1 MTQPKRHASEQD
13 IAKALADL
21 GRVSHT
27 LLIPLV
33 ARASGG
39 HLFPRYH
46 PHDQYAQYLS
56 HLLHSQVRSFV
67 GDWATV
73 LNILW
78 RTWLIK
84 QAGESFFERHPQAA
98 GVNLGAGLSYYFQWL
113 DNQQNRWVD
122 LDLDPVIQLRK
133 MVFGHTSAHH
143 QQRAFNIKHGQWWNE
158 AGLPK
163 RTHRHPV
170 FLICEG
176 VSMYLTPEQMRAMV
190 THIAEHAPHGS
201 ELVLDYISTVG
212 VGKAHMHPSIGATG
226 SEFRWGCE
234 HIIDVCES
242 HPRLKLM
249 AEHSVAEAYG
259 PGASWMEKVLEPWL
273 GGPMYGLAHF
283 VIQDRS
289 GRATRT

>member
-1 MTQPKRHASEQD
+1 MSQPKPRANEED

-21 GRVSHT
+21 GRVSST
-27 LLIPLV
+27 LLVPLL
-33 ARASGG
+33 ARATGG

-46 PHDQYAQYLS
+46 PHDQYAQQLS
-56 HLLHSQVRSFV
+56 HLLHAQMRSFV

-84 QAGESFFERHPQAA
+84 HAGESFFQRHPQAL
-98 GVNLGAGLSYYFQWL
+98 GVNLGAGLSHYFQWL
-113 DNQQNRWVD
+113 DNQHNRWMD

-133 MVFGHTSAHH
+133 LVFGHTSSHH
-143 QQRAFNIKHGQWWNE
+143 KQRACNLKSNEWWVD

-163 RTHRHPV
+163 REQARPV

-176 VSMYLTPEQMRAMV
+176 VSMYLTPPQMNNMIA
-190 THIAEHAPHGS
+190 HIVEHAPNGS
-201 ELVLDYISTVG
+201 ELMLDYISNIG
-212 VGKAHMHPSIGATG
+212 VGKAHLHPSIGVTG

-234 HIIDVCES
+234 HITDVCKS
-242 HPRLKLM
+242 HPRLQLLE
-249 AEHSVAEAYG
+249 EHSVAEAYG

-273 GGPMYGLAHF
+273 GGPMYGVAHF
-283 VIQDRS
+283 VIQDH
-289 GRATRT
+289 

>member
-1 MTQPKRHASEQD
+1 MSQAKRHANDQE

-21 GRVSHT
+21 GRVSNT
-27 LLIPLV
+27 LLVPLL
-33 ARASGG
+33 ARATGG
-39 HLFPRYH
+39 DLFPRYH

-56 HLLHSQVRSFV
+56 HVLHTQIRGFV

-84 QAGESFFERHPQAA
+84 QAGESFFQRHPNAM
-98 GVNLGAGLSYYFQWL
+98 GVNLGAGLSHYFQWL
-113 DNQQNRWVD
+113 DNQHNRWLD
-122 LDLDPVIQLRK
+122 LDLDPVIRLRK
-133 MVFGHTSAHH
+133 LVFGHTSTHH
-143 QQRAFNIKHGQWWNE
+143 KQKACDIKHSNWWHE
-158 AGLPK
+158 AGLPT
-163 RTHRHPV
+163 RDRARPV

-176 VSMYLTPEQMRAMV
+176 VSMYLTPEQMKTMV
-190 THIAEHAPHGS
+190 SHIVEHAPPES
-201 ELVLDYISTVG
+201 ELVLDYISHVG
-212 VGKAHMHPSIGATG
+212 VGKAHWHPSIGATG

-234 HIIDVCES
+234 HITDVCKS
-242 HPRLKLM
+242 HPRLELL

-283 VIQDRS
+283 RLNDK
-289 GRATRT
+289 